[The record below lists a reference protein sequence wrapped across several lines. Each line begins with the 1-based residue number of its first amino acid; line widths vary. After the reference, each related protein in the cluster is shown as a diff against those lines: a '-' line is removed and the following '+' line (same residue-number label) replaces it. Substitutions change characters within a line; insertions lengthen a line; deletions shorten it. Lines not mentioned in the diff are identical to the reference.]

1 MARPSARIQVRGAK
15 EARRAFGR
23 LEDGLKDL
31 KALHADAA
39 AIVEREAERIVPT
52 VSGALGASIRTSAT
66 GRRAT
71 IRAGGARVPYAGVI
85 HFGWPG
91 HNIEPQPFLY
101 DAIERRSGDVIV
113 RYARGIDGLLERLDA
128 ELPKG

>member
-1 MARPSARIQVRGAK
+1 
-15 EARRAFGR
+15 
-23 LEDGLKDL
+23 
-31 KALHADAA
+31 
-39 AIVEREAERIVPT
+39 
-52 VSGALGASIRTSAT
+52 
-66 GRRAT
+66 
-71 IRAGGARVPYAGVI
+71 VI